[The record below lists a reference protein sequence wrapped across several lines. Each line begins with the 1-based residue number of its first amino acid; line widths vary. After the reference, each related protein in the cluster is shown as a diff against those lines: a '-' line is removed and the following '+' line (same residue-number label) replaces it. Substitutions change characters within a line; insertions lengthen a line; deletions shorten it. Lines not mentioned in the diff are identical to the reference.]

1 MVPDSDWPCWEIMKC
16 EDTED
21 CPARKRPD
29 LNCWEIANEMD
40 DYRKAFNIC
49 KDCIVYMLKAENS
62 VLSKQE
68 VQNIMVQKQNCAFQ
82 IDGAG
87 N

>member
-1 MVPDSDWPCWEIMKC
+1 MKC
-16 EDTED
+16 EGTED

-49 KDCIVYMLKAENS
+49 KDCIVYMLKSDSS
-62 VLSKQE
+62 VLTKQE
-68 VQNIMVQKQNCAFQ
+68 VQTIMNRKGNCALQ
-82 IDGAG
+82 LDIPG